1 MADQMD
7 IDPVKAQR
15 VPFSEE
21 FLHPVFPDMG
31 HPRPDSGVDPRGRH
45 RFCHGQQGDVLPFSS
60 RRGAG
65 SGDPL
70 LDPAEIVQHKTAVS
84 VLRAVNE

>member
-15 VPFSEE
+15 VRFPRNSCTLFSPIWVTPAPIAA
-21 FLHPVFPDMG
+21 LIRAGGTVFVTA
-31 HPRPDSGVDPRGRH
+31 SKVT
-45 RFCHGQQGDVLPFSS
+45 SS
-60 RRGAG
+60 RFRPAAAQAAA
-65 SGDPL
+65 DPL